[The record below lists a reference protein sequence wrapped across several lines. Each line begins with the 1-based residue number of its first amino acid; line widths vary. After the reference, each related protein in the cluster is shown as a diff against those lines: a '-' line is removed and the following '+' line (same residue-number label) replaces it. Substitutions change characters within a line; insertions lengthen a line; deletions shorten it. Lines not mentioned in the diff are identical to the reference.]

1 MVLTATNISCFS
13 RIQSLG
19 AFLKKRDHCYWSAT
33 LFLDTTMQ
41 AILKTMKHNRQLQW
55 YIKS

>member
-19 AFLKKRDHCYWSAT
+19 VFLKKRDHCYWSAT
-33 LFLDTTMQ
+33 LFLDTTIQ
-41 AILKTMKHNRQLQW
+41 AILKTMKHNRQLQ
-55 YIKS
+55 